1 MKMEW
6 KTFCSCNRTLK
17 TPSII
22 MSTGIFWFWRPDV
35 REHGADIWH
44 RKMADTRVPDAK
56 RGIRPDFTLYSL

>member
-22 MSTGIFWFWRPDV
+22 MSIGIFWFWRPDV

-44 RKMADTRVPDAK
+44 RKMADTRVHDAK